1 MVKKRNKNILFVKA
15 KLSDGSNFTNPAM
28 DGAETLEFYKILKL
42 TVKQLNEIIVLYT
55 TDDIDKFVALL
66 TPQYYEILST
76 RLYALKKSKG
86 LYPEF
91 ETIRESFANALEV
104 LQVALIKNATLGNI
118 TAQRDNYKE
127 SDDILHDRDRLLEYL
142 ESFNNQYT
150 SMFGDN
156 LEVRSTVSVDINPE
170 YKEYIKLYGLPKN
183 GIFMPDKLAEIIRRL
198 GL

>member
-15 KLSDGSNFTNPAM
+15 KLSDGSNFTNPAVE
-28 DGAETLEFYKILKL
+28 GAETLEFYKTLKL
-42 TVKQLNEIIVLYT
+42 TVKQLNEILVLYT
-55 TDDIDKFVALL
+55 ADNIEQFVAVL
-66 TPQYYEILST
+66 TPEYYQTLST

-142 ESFNNQYT
+142 ETFKNQYT

-156 LEVRSTVSVDINPE
+156 LEVRSSVSVDINPE
-170 YKEYIKLYGLPKN
+170 YKEYIKVYGLPNN
-183 GIFMPDKLAEIIRRL
+183 GIFMPDRLAEIIRRL

>member
-42 TVKQLNEIIVLYT
+42 TVKQLNEIIVLYAT
-55 TDDIDKFVALL
+55 NDIDKFVALL

-76 RLYALKKSKG
+76 RLYSLKKSKG

-104 LQVALIKNATLGNI
+104 LQVALIKNANLGNI

-170 YKEYIKLYGLPKN
+170 YKEYIKLYGLPNN

>member
-15 KLSDGSNFTNPAM
+15 KLSDGSNFTNTAVE
-28 DGAETLEFYKILKL
+28 GVETLAFYKTLKL
-42 TVKQLNEIIVLYT
+42 TVIQLNEILVLYT
-55 TDDIDKFVALL
+55 TDNIEEFVAVL
-66 TPQYYEILST
+66 TPQYYETLST
-76 RLYALKKSKG
+76 RLYSLKKSKG

-91 ETIRESFANALEV
+91 ESIRETFSNALQV
-104 LQVALIKNATLGNI
+104 LQVALIQNATLGNI

-142 ESFNNQYT
+142 ETFKNQYT

-156 LEVRSTVSVDINPE
+156 LEVRSSISVDINPE
-170 YKEYIKLYGLPKN
+170 YKEYIKVYGLPNN
-183 GIFMPDKLAEIIRRL
+183 GIFMPDRLAEIIRRL

>member
-15 KLSDGSNFTNPAM
+15 KLSDGSNFTNTAVE
-28 DGAETLEFYKILKL
+28 GVETLAFYKTLKL
-42 TVKQLNEIIVLYT
+42 TVTQLNEILVLYT
-55 TDDIDKFVALL
+55 TDNIEEFVAVL

-76 RLYALKKSKG
+76 RLYSLKKSKG

-91 ETIRESFANALEV
+91 ESIRETFSNALQV
-104 LQVALIKNATLGNI
+104 LQVALIQNATLGNI

-142 ESFNNQYT
+142 ETFKNQYT

-156 LEVRSTVSVDINPE
+156 LEVRSSISVDINPE
-170 YKEYIKLYGLPKN
+170 YKEYIKVYGLPNN
-183 GIFMPDKLAEIIRRL
+183 GIFMPDRLAEIIRRL

>member
-15 KLSDGSNFTNPAM
+15 KLSDGSNFTNPAVE
-28 DGAETLEFYKILKL
+28 GAETLEFYKTLKL
-42 TVKQLNEIIVLYT
+42 TVKQLNEVIVLYK
-55 TDDIDKFVALL
+55 TDDIDQFVAVL

-91 ETIRESFANALEV
+91 ETIRETFANVLEV
-104 LQVALIKNATLGNI
+104 LQVALIKNADLANI
-118 TAQRDNYKE
+118 IAQRDNYKE

-142 ESFNNQYT
+142 ESFKNQYT
-150 SMFGDN
+150 SMFGETMD
-156 LEVRSTVSVDINPE
+156 VQATISVDINPE
-170 YKEYIKLYGLPKN
+170 YKEYIKLYGLPNN
-183 GIFMPDKLAEIIRRL
+183 GIFLPDKLAEIIRRL